1 MRAKIL
7 KVQFELFVFTGI
19 HIDFSGMLRIWRRR
33 DLITLAIPPIPTS
46 LTGLLFL
53 IVGLVILWIIVSI
66 PVYFAGKA
74 ITGKKA
80 TFGDAMGAT
89 LGGGLAYFIVYFG
102 VVFFLGA
109 LLGPSAT
116 FFALILALVVWLAVF
131 RASFDTGW
139 IQAIG
144 IVVVAW
150 AILLVLDLILG
161 RAFGIGFPDFFPF

>member
-1 MRAKIL
+1 MIP
-7 KVQFELFVFTGI
+7 
-19 HIDFSGMLRIWRRR
+19 
-33 DLITLAIPPIPTS
+33 LAIPHIPS
-46 LTGLLFL
+46 DLPGLLFL
-53 IVGLVILWIIVSI
+53 IVGLVILWAIISI

-74 ITGKKA
+74 ITGGKA
-80 TFGDAMGAT
+80 TFGDAMSAT

-102 VVFFLGA
+102 VVFFLTP
-109 LLGPSAT
+109 LMGPSAT
-116 FFALILALVVWLAVF
+116 VFGLVLALLVWLAVY

-150 AILLVLDLILG
+150 VILLLLDLVLA